1 MDNIHFWSWGYGY
14 LYHVVTRLIVDN
26 KPIDEV
32 VTTTGFR
39 KTRFGSG
46 KVWLNDRVIQLK
58 GYAQRSS
65 NEWPGVGI
73 SIPAWLSDYSNGLMI
88 EHNAN
93 LFRWM
98 HITPQK
104 QDIESCDR
112 VGVIQ
117 MLPAGDA
124 EKDVEGRRWEQ
135 RKELMRDVIIYTR
148 NNPSILFYECGNES
162 ISREHMIEMIAIR
175 DQYDPHGGRAIGS
188 REMLDIREAEYGGE
202 MLYINKSEHHPMIQT
217 EYCRDE
223 GLRKYWD
230 EYSYPYHKQGDG
242 PLYKGQDASV
252 YNQNQD
258 MLAIEF
264 VRRWYD
270 MWRERPGTGRRVN
283 SGGAK
288 IIFSDTQTHGRSE
301 MNYRVSGVVDA
312 FRIPKDGYF
321 AHKVMWDGWV
331 DIENHHTHIIGH
343 WNYTPD
349 TRKPVY
355 VVSSGDKVELFVNGK
370 SKGFGRQEYRFLFTF
385 DSIQWE
391 KGCIEAVSYLEDGTE
406 VSRAP

>member
-1 MDNIHFWSWGYGY
+1 MTDTVAWYRKHFKLPKSAKGKKVFIEFEGVRQGADFYLNGKHIGLHENGVMAVGFDLTPYLNFNGENVIAVRVDNDWQYRERATGSRFQWNDQNFNANYGGITKNVWLHITDKLYQTLPLYSNLQTTGVYVYASDIKVKSRKAMIHTESQIRNEHDKPMAVGYEVDIYDYEGKRVSSFSGTPITVNPQETAMLEASAPLENIHFWSWGYGY

-26 KPIDEV
+26 KSIDEV

-73 SIPAWLSDYSNGLMI
+73 SVPAWLSDYSNGLMI

-175 DQYDPHGGRAIGS
+175 DQYGLSVHAKCS
-188 REMLDIREAEYGGE
+188 T
-202 MLYINKSEHHPMIQT
+202 SERLNT
-217 EYCRDE
+217 EEKCFTST
-223 GLRKYWD
+223 K
-230 EYSYPYHKQGDG
+230 
-242 PLYKGQDASV
+242 A
-252 YNQNQD
+252 N
-258 MLAIEF
+258 
-264 VRRWYD
+264 
-270 MWRERPGTGRRVN
+270 T
-283 SGGAK
+283 
-288 IIFSDTQTHGRSE
+288 
-301 MNYRVSGVVDA
+301 
-312 FRIPKDGYF
+312 
-321 AHKVMWDGWV
+321 
-331 DIENHHTHIIGH
+331 
-343 WNYTPD
+343 
-349 TRKPVY
+349 TR
-355 VVSSGDKVELFVNGK
+355 
-370 SKGFGRQEYRFLFTF
+370 
-385 DSIQWE
+385 
-391 KGCIEAVSYLEDGTE
+391 
-406 VSRAP
+406 